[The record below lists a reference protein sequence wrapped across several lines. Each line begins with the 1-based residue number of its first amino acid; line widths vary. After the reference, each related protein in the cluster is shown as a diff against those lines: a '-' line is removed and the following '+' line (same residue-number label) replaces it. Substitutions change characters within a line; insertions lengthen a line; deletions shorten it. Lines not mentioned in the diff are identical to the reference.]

1 MATKRKRTDAG
12 GEDRTAPADLQSGT
26 YTLPETARRLGIG
39 TTTVYDL
46 IRRGD
51 APFGKADEA
60 GGRIHVRVIGGQKR
74 TLVAEVERY
83 LAGVTG
89 PTAAA
94 V

>member
-1 MATKRKRTDAG
+1 MATKRKRPAANSDK
-12 GEDRTAPADLQSGT
+12 RTPAADLQSGT
-26 YTLPETARRLGIG
+26 YTLAETALRLGIG

-51 APFGKADEA
+51 PPFGRPDDTGAQ
-60 GGRIHVRVIGGQKR
+60 IHVRLIGGQKR

-83 LAGVTG
+83 LAGAG
-89 PTAAA
+89 AAAA